1 MYIVQIKQNGRSRMN
16 KIMKR
21 LSVFLVVVL
30 CLTAFPYRATAA
42 TDGIVAGDIKWGE
55 NHSGTIAGTPVIYNF
70 SLKQSGKVAVTFTFS
85 DSNVN
90 NYRFVIRDKAGN
102 NLVYEHVGNGTYT
115 VSADLLAGD
124 YEIAMW
130 QYVYWNVDLNYS
142 FVPFFQASGE
152 TVNEVNTNKNNE
164 VTCASSYTL
173 KQNRKGQFAI
183 NDDTDIYKVVL
194 KKNGI
199 LRFTVNSQVR
209 NMDIVV
215 QNAMDDVSYREYG
228 VQMGKHVYSYFCPKG
243 TYYITLSSNQAG
255 TYSFNASLTDI
266 PAVSLKKATN
276 VKTKSM
282 LVKWNRNSS
291 VMGYQVQYSTNSK
304 FAKDNRACFVSNAK
318 MDGTTLYS
326 LKAKKKYYVR
336 VRTYITDKNGKKY
349 YSKWSNVKNVV
360 IKK

>member
-1 MYIVQIKQNGRSRMN
+1 MN

-21 LSVFLVVVL
+21 LSVFLVIVL

-152 TVNEVNTNKNNE
+152 TVNEFNTNKNNE
-164 VTCASSYTL
+164 VTCASSYAQ
-173 KQNRKGQFAI
+173 KQNRNGQFAI

-209 NMDIVV
+209 NMNIVV
-215 QNAMDDVSYREYG
+215 QSSLDDVSYSEYG

-243 TYYITLSSNQAG
+243 TYYITLSSNKAG

-282 LVKWNRNSS
+282 LVNWIRNSS
-291 VMGYQVQYSTNSK
+291 VM
-304 FAKDNRACFVSNAK
+304 
-318 MDGTTLYS
+318 
-326 LKAKKKYYVR
+326 
-336 VRTYITDKNGKKY
+336 
-349 YSKWSNVKNVV
+349 
-360 IKK
+360 

>member
-1 MYIVQIKQNGRSRMN
+1 MN

-21 LSVFLVVVL
+21 LSVFLVIVL

-130 QYVYWNVDLNYS
+130 QYGYWNVDLNYS

-152 TVNEVNTNKNNE
+152 TVNEFNTNKNNE
-164 VTCASSYTL
+164 VTCASSYAL

-209 NMDIVV
+209 NMNIVV
-215 QNAMDDVSYREYG
+215 QSSLDDVSYSEYG

-243 TYYITLSSNQAG
+243 TYYITLSSNKAG

-304 FAKDNRACFVSNAK
+304 FAKGNRSCFVSDVKRN
-318 MDGTTLYS
+318 DTTIHS
-326 LKAKKKYYVR
+326 LTHNKRYYVR

-349 YSKWSNVKNVV
+349 YSKWSKVKNVV